1 MPPVTDRADRSD
13 ASLARDAALGDRA
26 AFETLLQRHGPALH
40 RYALRSCS
48 TAADAED
55 VVQETFVAAW
65 RGLARW
71 DGRASVK
78 TWLFAIAARKVADS
92 GRRRRAVPIDDDLL
106 EPMASPEAGPDERA
120 HERELVEALER
131 ALDELPYRQRA
142 CWVLIEVEGL
152 SQSEVATVLGM
163 SPDAVRGTIFRA
175 RRNLTERMVRW
186 R

>member
-1 MPPVTDRADRSD
+1 MTEPAHRSD
-13 ASLARDAALGDRA
+13 ASLARDAGLGDRL

-48 TAADAED
+48 TAQDAED

-71 DGRASVK
+71 DGRASIK

-92 GRRRRAVPIDDDLL
+92 GRRRRAVPIDDELL
-106 EPMASPEAGPDERA
+106 EPMPSLDSGPDERA
-120 HERELVEALER
+120 REHELVEALER

-152 SQSEVATVLGM
+152 SQAEVAMVLGM
-163 SPDAVRGTIFRA
+163 SPDGVRGTIFRA
-175 RRNLTERMVRW
+175 RRNLSERMLRW

>member
-1 MPPVTDRADRSD
+1 MTETAHRSD
-13 ASLARDAALGDRA
+13 AGLARDAALGDRL
-26 AFETLLQRHGPALH
+26 AFEVLLQRHGPALH
-40 RYALRSCS
+40 RYALRSCATS
-48 TAADAED
+48 QDAED

-65 RGLARW
+65 RGLAGW

-78 TWLFAIAARKVADS
+78 TWLFSVAARKVADQ
-92 GRRRRAVPIDDDLL
+92 GRRRRAVPIDDRLL
-106 EPMASPEAGPDERA
+106 EPVASPEAGP
-120 HERELVEALER
+120 HERVRELELVGALEQ

-152 SQSEVATVLGM
+152 SQADAGTVLGM

-175 RRNLTERMVRW
+175 RRNLSERMVRW